1 MATAATTPKGFS
13 DKDLVSLMALIRGSD
28 SVELK
33 LTVPESD
40 QRSTIVALGL
50 DPLQAQIRQV
60 FFFDTPELA
69 LNAKGVVVRAR
80 RIQGKGDDSVVK
92 LRPVV
97 PDELPAALRRLPGFG
112 VEVRRGARWLRLLGQ
127 AEGGRRPADRAQR
140 RGGRATAATALHQG
154 AAQAVRGARA
164 GGRCAR

>member
-127 AEGGRRPADRAQR
+127 AEGGRRGHRLHDVDRTTPTPSGTPPIRVTHTSSGAPSR
-140 RGGRATAATALHQG
+140 R
-154 AAQAVRGARA
+154 ARPI
-164 GGRCAR
+164 